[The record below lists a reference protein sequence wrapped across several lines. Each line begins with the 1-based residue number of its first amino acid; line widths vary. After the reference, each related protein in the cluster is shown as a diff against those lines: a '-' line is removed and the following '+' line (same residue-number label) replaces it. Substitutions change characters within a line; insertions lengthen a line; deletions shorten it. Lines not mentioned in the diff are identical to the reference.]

1 MILFLWV
8 VIFGFLFS
16 YYIDSILLYSILMYY
31 IVVIDVDFMFY
42 GENVECC
49 SDCPAAIYFIMC
61 SVFVE

>member
-1 MILFLWV
+1 M

-16 YYIDSILLYSILMYY
+16 YCIDCILLCSIIMYY
-31 IVVIDVDFMFY
+31 IVVIEVDFMFY

-49 SDCPAAIYFIMC
+49 SDCPAAIYFRMLVMC